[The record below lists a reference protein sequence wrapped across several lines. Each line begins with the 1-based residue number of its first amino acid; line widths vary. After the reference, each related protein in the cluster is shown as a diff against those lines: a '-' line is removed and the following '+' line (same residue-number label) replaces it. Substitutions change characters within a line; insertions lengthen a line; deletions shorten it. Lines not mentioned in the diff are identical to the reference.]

1 MRVLIVEDEKI
12 KRITMTDA
20 LLREGYDVVAVE
32 NPIEALNVFKTK
44 EFDVVITDIR
54 LPHMS
59 GLDFLREI
67 KSLKPDTTVI
77 VMTAYA
83 TVDSA
88 IRAMK
93 LGAYDYLTK
102 PFSSEELILIL
113 ERLKDFRR
121 LLEENIKL
129 KQEIT
134 ERYSFGNIVGKSKK
148 MREVYELIE
157 TVALRDATVLII
169 GESGT
174 GKELIANAI
183 HYNSPRKDKPLIKCS
198 CAALV
203 ETLLESELFGHERGA
218 FTGAVKERKGRFE
231 LSNGGSIFLD
241 DIDDIPLSTQSKLLR
256 VLQEKEIERVGG
268 TRTIKIDIRIICATK
283 IDLLKLVKQG
293 KFREDLYYRLNIVPI
308 NLPPLRER
316 KEDVTLLIDSLI
328 NKYCAKGEKK
338 AFSPE
343 AMKVLIDYDWPGNVR
358 ELENVIERV
367 VALTRDE
374 EIKLADLPDFLI
386 VTPDN
391 ACNLHLIDVM
401 EDAASF
407 EDMISDMEKRLLV
420 LALEKAGGNKSEAA
434 RILKMKR
441 ETLRDKV
448 EKYGIS
454 LKPPQVQNQ
463 TQG

>member
-1 MRVLIVEDEKI
+1 MSSISSRN
-12 KRITMTDA
+12 M
-20 LLREGYDVVAVE
+20 
-32 NPIEALNVFKTK
+32 
-44 EFDVVITDIR
+44 
-54 LPHMS
+54 LPS
-59 GLDFLREI
+59 
-67 KSLKPDTTVI
+67 
-77 VMTAYA
+77 
-83 TVDSA
+83 
-88 IRAMK
+88 
-93 LGAYDYLTK
+93 
-102 PFSSEELILIL
+102 
-113 ERLKDFRR
+113 
-121 LLEENIKL
+121 
-129 KQEIT
+129 
-134 ERYSFGNIVGKSKK
+134 
-148 MREVYELIE
+148 
-157 TVALRDATVLII
+157 
-169 GESGT
+169 
-174 GKELIANAI
+174 
-183 HYNSPRKDKPLIKCS
+183 
-198 CAALV
+198 
-203 ETLLESELFGHERGA
+203 LESSNLPFLS

-231 LSNGGSIFLD
+231 LSNEGSIFLD

-316 KEDVTLLIDSLI
+316 KEDVTLLIDSLL

-358 ELENVIERV
+358 E
-367 VALTRDE
+367 
-374 EIKLADLPDFLI
+374 
-386 VTPDN
+386 
-391 ACNLHLIDVM
+391 M

-463 TQG
+463 TQR